1 MGDLEG
7 LLEQT
12 FRRERGK
19 VVAVLIRLTG
29 DFDLAEESVQ
39 DAFIA
44 AMEKW
49 HRLGIPDDPGAW
61 ILTAARN
68 KAIDRVRRQKALTE
82 KKAVL
87 EHLMELNAY
96 PDPGGSSAI
105 PDDRLRLIF
114 TCCHPALALEAR
126 VALTL
131 RTLGGLS
138 TKEIARAFLV
148 PEATMAQR
156 LVRAKKKIRAAGIPY
171 RVPPD
176 HLLPD
181 RLTGVLAVLYLI
193 FNEGYSATAGDSL
206 IRTELTSEAIWLVT
220 VLAELMPDEP
230 EVGGLA
236 ALMHFHDARRRA
248 RIGPEGELLLLEEQD
263 RSRWDRGQI
272 ERGIELLEKAMRM
285 GGRGQYVIQA
295 AIASLHCTAARAEGT
310 DWMQIAELYAALGR
324 IAPSPVVE
332 LNRAVAVAMARGP
345 ERGLDLMHGLGGAL
359 SGYHLFHAA
368 RADLLRRLERWPEAE
383 AAYRRA
389 LELADNATERAFLKR
404 RLEEVQEAARD
415 FVR

>member
-1 MGDLEG
+1 MADLTHLVEN
-7 LLEQT
+7 T

-19 VVAVLIRLTG
+19 AVAVLIRLTG
-29 DFDLAEESVQ
+29 DFDLAEECVQ

-44 AMEKW
+44 AMETW
-49 HRLGIPDDPGAW
+49 RRRGIPDNPAAW
-61 ILTAARN
+61 ILATARN
-68 KAIDRVRRQKALTE
+68 RAIDRIRREKTLSE

-87 EHLMELNAY
+87 DQLMELDAY
-96 PDPGGSSAI
+96 PDPSGTSTI

-114 TCCHPALALEAR
+114 TCCHPAIALEAR

-138 TKEIARAFLV
+138 TREIARAFLV
-148 PEATMAQR
+148 PESTMAQR

-193 FNEGYSATAGDSL
+193 FNEGYAATAGDSL
-206 IRTELTSEAIWLVT
+206 IRGELTSEAIWLVT

-236 ALMHFHDARRRA
+236 ALMHFHDARKRA
-248 RIGPEGELLLLEEQD
+248 RTGPGGELLLLEEQD
-263 RSRWDRGQI
+263 RSMWDREQI
-272 ERGIELLEKAMRM
+272 ETGTALLERAIRM

-295 AIASLHCTAARAEGT
+295 AIASLHCSAKRAEDT
-310 DWMQIAELYAALGR
+310 DWSQIAALYERLSR
-324 IAPSPVVE
+324 VTPSPVVE
-332 LNRAVAVAMARGP
+332 LNRAVAVAMACGP
-345 ERGLDLMHGLGGAL
+345 ERGLDLMDRLDGDVL
-359 SGYHLFHAA
+359 SRYHLFHAA
-368 RADLLRRLERWPEAE
+368 RADLLRRLGRWPEAG
-383 AAYRRA
+383 AAYRKA
-389 LELADNATERAFLKR
+389 LELAENSSEREFLKR
-404 RLEEVQEAARD
+404 RLAEVTTRA
-415 FVR
+415 